1 MELSGE
7 TVEMVTGVTCE
18 VGREGEGPEGETAG
32 KTFVSR
38 GRGEG
43 SEGAGWGSEEGGG
56 GWVGGG

>member
-1 MELSGE
+1 
-7 TVEMVTGVTCE
+7 MVTGVTCE

-56 GWVGGG
+56 GWVGGWVGGG